1 MPAQERADLDRRF
14 GEEALPLLD
23 QLFGAAMRMTRN
35 RADAEDLVQETFAKA
50 FSSFHQFTPGTNLKA
65 WLYRILTN
73 TYINTYRKAQRE
85 PKRSDSAEIE
95 DWQLAAAEAH
105 TSNGLRSAEMDA
117 LDRMPDSVVTDAMA
131 QLSPDFRMAV
141 YLADVEG
148 FSYKEIAEI
157 MGTPIGTVMSRLN
170 RARTQLRGML
180 ADMRSARQRALAG
193 RTDIAFTVNLDQRR
207 YHTDGQPVRDIPE
220 PLQVRA
226 TVAGSELS
234 SQGAASIRFLP
245 DGGATG
251 GSVEILR
258 PSGAGTRLRVD
269 WLSGHVTQEAL
280 LP

>member
-1 MPAQERADLDRRF
+1 MT
-14 GEEALPLLD
+14 PL
-23 QLFGAAMRMTRN
+23 
-35 RADAEDLVQETFAKA
+35 AK
-50 FSSFHQFTPGTNLKA
+50 
-65 WLYRILTN
+65 
-73 TYINTYRKAQRE
+73 
-85 PKRSDSAEIE
+85 
-95 DWQLAAAEAH
+95 
-105 TSNGLRSAEMDA
+105 
-117 LDRMPDSVVTDAMA
+117 
-131 QLSPDFRMAV
+131 
-141 YLADVEG
+141 
-148 FSYKEIAEI
+148 
-157 MGTPIGTVMSRLN
+157 
-170 RARTQLRGML
+170 
-180 ADMRSARQRALAG
+180 SARQRALAG